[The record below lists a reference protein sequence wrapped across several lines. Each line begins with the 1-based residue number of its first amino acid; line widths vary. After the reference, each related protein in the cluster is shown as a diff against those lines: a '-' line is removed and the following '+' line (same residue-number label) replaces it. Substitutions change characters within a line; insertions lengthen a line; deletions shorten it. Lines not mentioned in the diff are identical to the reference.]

1 MKAQLER
8 LAARFNALA
17 IRERALIF
25 GSVLVAVLALF
36 YLMALEPSLVQK
48 RRLAG
53 QLADAQKGLQTL
65 LSLKTPAEDPLAQRR
80 AERDALRRQL
90 ADVDKTMAQIQRGL
104 VPPERTAKLLEDMLR
119 RSRGLQLVSLRTLPV
134 KRFDAASGASAE
146 SNAAQDAERQL
157 YQHTFEMTVH
167 GSYVELYEYLRMV
180 EQLPWRLFWSRISV
194 AVNTDQQLRLVVTL
208 TVHHSQF
215 SRTRLRVPAGLVRFV
230 VRNTDP
236 IDHELIIGDRSVQD
250 RHERGTEPR
259 HPPRTGE
266 VTVPAGGTAGTVYVF
281 APSGSV
287 LFGCHLPGHWAY
299 GMHGEMSVTYG

>member
-208 TVHHSQF
+208 TVQTLSV
-215 SRTRLRVPAGLVRFV
+215 SKAWLVV
-230 VRNTDP
+230 
-236 IDHELIIGDRSVQD
+236 
-250 RHERGTEPR
+250 
-259 HPPRTGE
+259 
-266 VTVPAGGTAGTVYVF
+266 
-281 APSGSV
+281 
-287 LFGCHLPGHWAY
+287 
-299 GMHGEMSVTYG
+299 

>member
-53 QLADAQKGLQTL
+53 QLADAQKSVQTL
-65 LSLKTPAEDPLAQRR
+65 LSLKTPAEDPLALRR

-208 TVHHSQF
+208 TVQTLSV
-215 SRTRLRVPAGLVRFV
+215 SKAWLVV
-230 VRNTDP
+230 
-236 IDHELIIGDRSVQD
+236 
-250 RHERGTEPR
+250 
-259 HPPRTGE
+259 
-266 VTVPAGGTAGTVYVF
+266 
-281 APSGSV
+281 
-287 LFGCHLPGHWAY
+287 
-299 GMHGEMSVTYG
+299 

>member
-53 QLADAQKGLQTL
+53 QLADAQKSVQTL
-65 LSLKTPAEDPLAQRR
+65 LSLKTPAEDPLAARR

-90 ADVDKTMAQIQRGL
+90 ADIDKTMAQIQRGL
-104 VPPERTAKLLEDMLR
+104 VPPERTAKLLEDVLR

-208 TVHHSQF
+208 TVQTLSV
-215 SRTRLRVPAGLVRFV
+215 SKAWLVV
-230 VRNTDP
+230 
-236 IDHELIIGDRSVQD
+236 
-250 RHERGTEPR
+250 
-259 HPPRTGE
+259 
-266 VTVPAGGTAGTVYVF
+266 
-281 APSGSV
+281 
-287 LFGCHLPGHWAY
+287 
-299 GMHGEMSVTYG
+299 

>member
-53 QLADAQKGLQTL
+53 QLADAQKSVQTL

-104 VPPERTAKLLEDMLR
+104 VPPERTAKLLEDVLR

-134 KRFDAASGASAE
+134 KRFDPVGGAGAE
-146 SNAAQDAERQL
+146 SNAAPDAERQL

-208 TVHHSQF
+208 TVQTLSV
-215 SRTRLRVPAGLVRFV
+215 SKAWLVV
-230 VRNTDP
+230 
-236 IDHELIIGDRSVQD
+236 
-250 RHERGTEPR
+250 
-259 HPPRTGE
+259 
-266 VTVPAGGTAGTVYVF
+266 
-281 APSGSV
+281 
-287 LFGCHLPGHWAY
+287 
-299 GMHGEMSVTYG
+299 

>member
-25 GSVLVAVLALF
+25 GSVLVAVLALL

-53 QLADAQKGLQTL
+53 QLADAQKSVQTL

-157 YQHTFEMTVH
+157 YQHT
-167 GSYVELYEYLRMV
+167 
-180 EQLPWRLFWSRISV
+180 
-194 AVNTDQQLRLVVTL
+194 
-208 TVHHSQF
+208 
-215 SRTRLRVPAGLVRFV
+215 
-230 VRNTDP
+230 
-236 IDHELIIGDRSVQD
+236 
-250 RHERGTEPR
+250 
-259 HPPRTGE
+259 
-266 VTVPAGGTAGTVYVF
+266 
-281 APSGSV
+281 
-287 LFGCHLPGHWAY
+287 
-299 GMHGEMSVTYG
+299 

>member
-53 QLADAQKGLQTL
+53 QLADAQKSVQTL

-104 VPPERTAKLLEDMLR
+104 VPPERTAKLLEDVLR

-208 TVHHSQF
+208 TVQTLSV
-215 SRTRLRVPAGLVRFV
+215 SKAWLVV
-230 VRNTDP
+230 
-236 IDHELIIGDRSVQD
+236 
-250 RHERGTEPR
+250 
-259 HPPRTGE
+259 
-266 VTVPAGGTAGTVYVF
+266 
-281 APSGSV
+281 
-287 LFGCHLPGHWAY
+287 
-299 GMHGEMSVTYG
+299 

>member
-53 QLADAQKGLQTL
+53 QLADAQKSVQTL

-157 YQHTFEMTVH
+157 YQHTFEITVH

-208 TVHHSQF
+208 TVQTLSV
-215 SRTRLRVPAGLVRFV
+215 SKAWLVV
-230 VRNTDP
+230 
-236 IDHELIIGDRSVQD
+236 
-250 RHERGTEPR
+250 
-259 HPPRTGE
+259 
-266 VTVPAGGTAGTVYVF
+266 
-281 APSGSV
+281 
-287 LFGCHLPGHWAY
+287 
-299 GMHGEMSVTYG
+299 

>member
-53 QLADAQKGLQTL
+53 QLADAQKSVQTL

-208 TVHHSQF
+208 TVQTLSV
-215 SRTRLRVPAGLVRFV
+215 SKAWLVV
-230 VRNTDP
+230 
-236 IDHELIIGDRSVQD
+236 
-250 RHERGTEPR
+250 
-259 HPPRTGE
+259 
-266 VTVPAGGTAGTVYVF
+266 
-281 APSGSV
+281 
-287 LFGCHLPGHWAY
+287 
-299 GMHGEMSVTYG
+299 